1 MGGTFLVPW
10 MDTFISPQWPALPI
24 FGSPDSTFGFQLNL
38 VLRCFFFL
46 STFYFSCFS
55 ENLAISFVS
64 KRASSNHLDHILDP
78 PKTVKSRTKS
88 FWIPPL
94 TGKRTYSISVENS
107 TPLWKL
113 ECLLLVQN
121 SSNTHVKLT
130 TGKGQNAGLK
140 YH

>member
-1 MGGTFLVPW
+1 MGGTLLVPW

-38 VLRCFFFL
+38 VLGLFFF

-55 ENLAISFVS
+55 ENLAISFAS

-78 PKTVKSRTKS
+78 PTTVKSRTKS
-88 FWIPPL
+88 FWIPLL
-94 TGKRTYSISVENS
+94 TGKRTYTILVQNS
-107 TPLWKL
+107 TPLWKP
-113 ECLLLVQN
+113 ECPLLVQN

-130 TGKGQNAGLK
+130 RRKGQNAGLK
-140 YH
+140 HH